1 MADNNNAEGRTLE
14 EAAADRR
21 RCEAEKARA
30 RVEMQRSGSGEAM
43 GRYQEAAVAVENARN
58 RERITRQEM
67 EHGRGWDVRTR
78 AKMAELWSRGR
89 RLEEARTW
97 QLAFM
102 WAASTADHLA
112 EETARAARELEQLQ
126 GAGRVDGASLPG
138 AEERYRKL
146 VLKLEEMQAIERALE
161 RQVLR
166 WGRWRKVWGAGR
178 RAEASGGG
186 VGASTLVEENPGG
199 ESLSAGYCE

>member
-1 MADNNNAEGRTLE
+1 MADNNREAALSLE

-21 RCEAEKARA
+21 RLEAEKARA
-30 RVEMQRSGSGEAM
+30 RVEMQRSGSEEAM
-43 GRYQEAAVAVENARN
+43 GRYQEAAGAVENARS
-58 RERITRQEM
+58 RERITRQEI
-67 EHGRGWDVRTR
+67 EHGRGWDVRTCV
-78 AKMAELWSRGR
+78 KMAELWSRRR

-112 EETARAARELEQLQ
+112 DETARAALELEQLQ
-126 GAGRVDGASLPG
+126 GAGRGDGASLPG
-138 AEERYRKL
+138 AEERYRQL

-166 WGRWRKVWGAGR
+166 WGRWRKVWGGVRRGVR
-178 RAEASGGG
+178 RAVAWALLRLLKKIRV
-186 VGASTLVEENPGG
+186 VGA
-199 ESLSAGYCE
+199 

>member
-1 MADNNNAEGRTLE
+1 MADNNNAEARQLE

-21 RCEAEKARA
+21 RLEAEKARA

-43 GRYQEAAVAVENARN
+43 GRYQAAAVAVENARI
-58 RERITRQEM
+58 RERITRQEI
-67 EHGRGWDVRTR
+67 EQGRGWDVRLR
-78 AKMAELWSRGR
+78 VKIAELWR
-89 RLEEARTW
+89 RVLCLEEAQTW
-97 QLAFM
+97 KLAFM

-112 EETARAARELEQLQ
+112 EETARAALELEQLQ
-126 GAGRVDGASLPG
+126 GAGRGAGASLPG

-166 WGRWRKVWGAGR
+166 GRRWRKVWGAVR
-178 RAEASGGG
+178 RAVRGAVAWALLRLLKKIRV
-186 VGASTLVEENPGG
+186 VGA
-199 ESLSAGYCE
+199 